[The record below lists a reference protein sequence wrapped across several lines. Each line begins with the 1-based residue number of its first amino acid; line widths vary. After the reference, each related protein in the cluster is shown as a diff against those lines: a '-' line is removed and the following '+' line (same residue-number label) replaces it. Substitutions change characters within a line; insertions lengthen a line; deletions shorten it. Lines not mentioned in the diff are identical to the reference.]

1 MTDINPYYIAYMQGG
16 DYIINAKIDD
26 LPVHV
31 ENNIQQ
37 PGQYFIK
44 IWIQYKSTEWEV
56 DYNKGWVGCLNS
68 DESHLINKTFK
79 NGDNGPIK
87 IAKIELD
94 DVIFIVDFP
103 DRGFNLKFKENFF
116 KNNPN
121 ISKYL
126 GGIISKDQLR
136 YLDDYKQILI

>member
-1 MTDINPYYIAYMQGG
+1 MQGG

-44 IWIQYKSTEWEV
+44 IWIKYKNTEWEI
-56 DYNKGWVGCLNS
+56 DYNRGWIECLSGNK
-68 DESHLINKTFK
+68 SHLINKTFK
-79 NGDNGPIK
+79 NGDSGPIK
-87 IAKIELD
+87 TAEIELN
-94 DVIFIVDFP
+94 DVILKVDFP
-103 DRGFNLKFKENFF
+103 DRGFNLKFKESFL